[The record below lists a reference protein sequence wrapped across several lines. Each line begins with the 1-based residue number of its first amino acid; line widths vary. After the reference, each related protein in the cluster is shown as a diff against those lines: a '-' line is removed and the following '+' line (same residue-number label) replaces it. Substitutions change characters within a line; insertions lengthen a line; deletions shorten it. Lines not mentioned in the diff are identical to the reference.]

1 MGFAGELY
9 IPSLKWVANNFKG
22 DPCYSKATA
31 KPFVEKNNK
40 SVEALNV
47 YLTSFRDEIQ
57 DLIMDDYTTVSV
69 DSKLHIFLL
78 RNMPGSRLLTY
89 FCNFKLEFVQLSVKL
104 NYKPFFTIFTFCLC
118 DGKRLRSTSSCT
130 RL

>member
-57 DLIMDDYTTVSV
+57 DLIMDFQHLINVLV
-69 DSKLHIFLL
+69 DSKTSDI
-78 RNMPGSRLLTY
+78 Y
-89 FCNFKLEFVQLSVKL
+89 VK
-104 NYKPFFTIFTFCLC
+104 KHAW
-118 DGKRLRSTSSCT
+118 
-130 RL
+130 